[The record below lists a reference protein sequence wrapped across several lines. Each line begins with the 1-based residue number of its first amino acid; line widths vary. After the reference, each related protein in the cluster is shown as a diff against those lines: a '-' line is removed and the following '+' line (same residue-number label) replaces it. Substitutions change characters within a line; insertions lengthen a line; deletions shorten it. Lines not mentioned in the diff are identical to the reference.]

1 MGAVNTF
8 AAGRYRF
15 LVAALAALAA
25 CAVAA
30 ALCTTVARSSS
41 PDAQTAAVSV
51 GGSTVGQPV
60 PSGFLGLSIEIP
72 AIATYAGLDPQAINP
87 VFEQLLRNLAPDQS
101 QVLRIGGDSTD
112 WTWYP
117 VPHMR
122 RPPWV
127 RYTLSKRWLA
137 VTRALAEAVDARLI
151 FGINLEAHSPR
162 VAAAEA
168 DALVGGIG
176 PQSIDALE
184 PGNEPELYGSFGW
197 YRTPT
202 GRAVEGRAHGYD
214 FSDFTHD
221 FSNITRSLPQI
232 QLAGPGIGSSSWI
245 QQLRAFLT
253 AEPRVGVVTVH
264 RYPLKRCLA
273 TARVTVGQ
281 LLSESSSIGL
291 AGSVAHNVAI
301 AHARGHQ
308 LRIDELNSV
317 ACGGQRGVSDTFA
330 SSLWS
335 LDALF
340 AMASVG
346 VDGVNVHTVPNSI
359 NELFTFEQV
368 NGQWQ
373 GSVRP
378 DYYGLLMF
386 AQAAP
391 PGSRLLKLSGTTRG
405 AFRAWATLA
414 PDGHTRVVLI
424 NTNTARRA
432 LVTVRAL
439 SAAASA
445 TLERLTAPAVTSKS
459 GVTLGGQ
466 TFGPETSTGMLA
478 GTPQT
483 TSVAPVGGAY
493 HITLPAASAA
503 LLTLSS

>member
-1 MGAVNTF
+1 
-8 AAGRYRF
+8 
-15 LVAALAALAA
+15 
-25 CAVAA
+25 
-30 ALCTTVARSSS
+30 
-41 PDAQTAAVSV
+41 
-51 GGSTVGQPV
+51 
-60 PSGFLGLSIEIP
+60 
-72 AIATYAGLDPQAINP
+72 
-87 VFEQLLRNLAPDQS
+87 
-101 QVLRIGGDSTD
+101 
-112 WTWYP
+112 
-117 VPHMR
+117 
-122 RPPWV
+122 
-127 RYTLSKRWLA
+127 
-137 VTRALAEAVDARLI
+137 
-151 FGINLEAHSPR
+151 
-162 VAAAEA
+162 
-168 DALVGGIG
+168 
-176 PQSIDALE
+176 
-184 PGNEPELYGSFGW
+184 
-197 YRTPT
+197 
-202 GRAVEGRAHGYD
+202 
-214 FSDFTHD
+214 
-221 FSNITRSLPQI
+221 
-232 QLAGPGIGSSSWI
+232 
-245 QQLRAFLT
+245 
-253 AEPRVGVVTVH
+253 
-264 RYPLKRCLA
+264 
-273 TARVTVGQ
+273 
-281 LLSESSSIGL
+281 
-291 AGSVAHNVAI
+291 
-301 AHARGHQ
+301 
-308 LRIDELNSV
+308 
-317 ACGGQRGVSDTFA
+317 
-330 SSLWS
+330 
-335 LDALF
+335 
-340 AMASVG
+340 MASVG

-386 AQAAP
+386 ALAAP